1 MSGRGPIDTAAGQG
15 LIQKLLQDNA
25 FDSEFSKM
33 LLDVFMGVCRTLKV
47 SDPADP
53 LSSTIARTVILIASD
68 GERDPDELY
77 KRSLSQFQPNN

>member
-1 MSGRGPIDTAAGQG
+1 MPGRGPIDTAAGQG

-25 FDSEFSKM
+25 FDSEFSKI
-33 LLDVFMGVCRTLKV
+33 LLDVFMSVCRTLKV
-47 SDPADP
+47 SDPTDP

-77 KRSLSQFQPNN
+77 NRTLSRLHSNN